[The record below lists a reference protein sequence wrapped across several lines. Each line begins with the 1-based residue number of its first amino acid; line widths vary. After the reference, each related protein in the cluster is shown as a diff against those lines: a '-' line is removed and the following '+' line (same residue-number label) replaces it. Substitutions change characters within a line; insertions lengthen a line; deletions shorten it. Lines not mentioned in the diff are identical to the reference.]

1 MTQITARRAVI
12 AYGGYE
18 GVSPTA
24 GGGYEGV
31 SPTAGSVDKEDR

>member
-1 MTQITARRAVI
+1 MNQITARRAVI

-24 GGGYEGV
+24 G
-31 SPTAGSVDKEDR
+31 SVDKEDT